1 MSAPQGRLVFAIH
14 QIGSGADGGIRSITE
29 LVRAVPDIPKLVV
42 TNIESPITEALR
54 AIAPVEIWPMTESAY
69 GTKQSKLAYR
79 IAQVRDRFR
88 NNMRMRRMAKAGTVA
103 VLHANDHRAFWN
115 MAVGARRGGAKV
127 IFNVRGAMRPDS
139 KRKAMWRQALKLCDC
154 FLVLSQE
161 MAAGWKEALRP
172 TSDDP
177 AQAAKFTYLYSIVN
191 DAHFFTVDEPAR
203 AAIRARLGITEGRR
217 AIAYV
222 GRFDENKA
230 QADYIEQ
237 AGPVLKSLRP
247 DAVTYFVGDFLPDV
261 DPYAARCAASAK
273 ALGIE
278 DQLRFVGYSAEVAD
292 WYRAADVVVLASRQ
306 EGLPRCMIE
315 GLACGAPFVSF
326 DVTSTREILEG
337 HNGGI
342 VVDQGDF
349 PRLATEIAGLLD
361 DAERFRAYRERGP
374 GIVARLFNK
383 DKNGKAYAELVDRL
397 AGRSLS

>member
-1 MSAPQGRLVFAIH
+1 MSGGEPRLVFAIH

-42 TNIESPITEALR
+42 TNIESPITDALR
-54 AIAPVEIWPMTESAY
+54 AVAPVEIWPMTESVY
-69 GTKQSKLAYR
+69 GTRQSKIAYR
-79 IAQVRDRFR
+79 LSQVKNRFL
-88 NNMRMRRMAKAGTVA
+88 NNMRMRRMARAGTVS

-139 KRKAMWRQALKLCDC
+139 KRKAMWRHALKLCDQ

-161 MAAGWKEALRP
+161 MAANWKEALRP
-172 TSDDP
+172 TSDAP
-177 AQAAKFTYLYSIVN
+177 EQAAKFTHLYSIVN
-191 DAHFFTVDEPAR
+191 DEHFFTVDEPGR
-203 AAIRARLGITEGRR
+203 AAIRARLGVDEGRPS
-217 AIAYV
+217 IAYV

-237 AGPVLKSLRP
+237 AGPVLKSLRA
-247 DAVTYFVGDFLPDV
+247 DAITYFVGDFLPET

-278 DQLRFVGYSAEVAD
+278 NQIRFVGYSSEVAD

-337 HNGGI
+337 HDGGI
-342 VVDQGDF
+342 VVAQGDF
-349 PRLATEIAGLLD
+349 QGLAEEVAGLID
-361 DAERFRAYRERGP
+361 DVERARAYRERGP
-374 GIVARLFNK
+374 GIVSRLFNK
-383 DKNGKAYAELVDRL
+383 ERNGKAYAELVDQLSGR
-397 AGRSLS
+397 GRS